1 MPLYKRG
8 NTEKAGNYRIWLLC
22 TAYKIYAEVIR
33 DRIEKEVEEKNIVLR
48 QVKRVLEE
56 EDQRLIISLY

>member
-8 NTEKAGNYRIWLLC
+8 DTEKAGNYRISLLC

-33 DRIEKEVEEKNIVLR
+33 NRIEKEVEEKI
-48 QVKRVLEE
+48 
-56 EDQRLIISLY
+56 

>member
-8 NTEKAGNYRIWLLC
+8 DTEKAGNYRISLLC

-33 DRIEKEVEEKNIVLR
+33 NGIEKEIIEKDMVPESQASFR
-48 QVKRVLEE
+48 REG
-56 EDQRLIISLY
+56 QRLISLY